1 MVTIWIVLLGG
12 RVLSF
17 GKEKESPIFLC
28 LCLLQTPLKSNVAIC
43 LCGLSSGPVYATV
56 NWRGKRSAVK
66 GKRSKRGGVK
76 HRRRI
81 ELFVY

>member
-1 MVTIWIVLLGG
+1 M
-12 RVLSF
+12 SF
-17 GKEKESPIFLC
+17 GKEKRITYFLMS
-28 LCLLQTPLKSNVAIC
+28 LLVTKPVAVNGSVAIC

>member
-1 MVTIWIVLLGG
+1 M
-12 RVLSF
+12 SF
-17 GKEKESPIFLC
+17 GKEKRITYFLMS
-28 LCLLQTPLKSNVAIC
+28 LLVTKPVEVNRSVAIC

>member
-1 MVTIWIVLLGG
+1 M
-12 RVLSF
+12 SF
-17 GKEKESPIFLC
+17 GKEKRITYFLMS
-28 LCLLQTPLKSNVAIC
+28 LLVTKPVEVNGSVAIC

>member
-1 MVTIWIVLLGG
+1 M
-12 RVLSF
+12 SF
-17 GKEKESPIFLC
+17 GKEKRITYFLMS
-28 LCLLQTPLKSNVAIC
+28 LLVTKPVEVNGSVAIC

-56 NWRGKRSAVK
+56 NWRRKRSAVK

>member
-1 MVTIWIVLLGG
+1 M
-12 RVLSF
+12 SF
-17 GKEKESPIFLC
+17 GKEKRITYFLMS
-28 LCLLQTPLKSNVAIC
+28 LLVTKPVEVNGSVAIC

-56 NWRGKRSAVK
+56 NWRGERSAVK
-66 GKRSKRGGVK
+66 GRRSKRGGVK

>member
-1 MVTIWIVLLGG
+1 M
-12 RVLSF
+12 SF
-17 GKEKESPIFLC
+17 GKEKRITYFLMS
-28 LCLLQTPLKSNVAIC
+28 LLVTKPVEVNGSVAIC

-66 GKRSKRGGVK
+66 EKRSKRGGVK